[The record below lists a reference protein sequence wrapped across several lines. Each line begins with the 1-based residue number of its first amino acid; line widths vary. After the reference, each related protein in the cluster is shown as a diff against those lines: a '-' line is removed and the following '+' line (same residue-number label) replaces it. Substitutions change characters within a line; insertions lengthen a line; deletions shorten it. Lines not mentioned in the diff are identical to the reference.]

1 MISIQIAA
9 PALNAANVS
18 ALALGGDA
26 CPVGYFAAGVPR
38 FHLPIAIRR
47 IVQALNRKVAIEV
60 RRVPSKAKEVGLA
73 LGGCAPRPI
82 QSTATAT
89 EVRAIARALASE
101 AGHVLPATVEVVGS
115 SSSAASAHALNAF
128 AQSRL
133 LSRQYRCLAPRS
145 GHLAIAS
152 GAVQPD

>member
-9 PALNAANVS
+9 AALNAANVS
-18 ALALGGDA
+18 ALVLGSDA

-60 RRVPSKAKEVGLA
+60 RRVPSEAKEIGLA

-101 AGHVLPATVEVVGS
+101 AGHGQRS
-115 SSSAASAHALNAF
+115 HAAERRH
-128 AQSRL
+128 
-133 LSRQYRCLAPRS
+133 P
-145 GHLAIAS
+145 
-152 GAVQPD
+152 

>member
-9 PALNAANVS
+9 AALDAANVS
-18 ALALGGDA
+18 ALALGSDA
-26 CPVGYFAAGVPR
+26 CSVGYFAAGVPR

-101 AGHVLPATVEVVGS
+101 AGHGS
-115 SSSAASAHALNAF
+115 ARARTPRNAVP
-128 AQSRL
+128 RL
-133 LSRQYRCLAPRS
+133 LSRHEGRRS
-145 GHLAIAS
+145 EHL
-152 GAVQPD
+152 